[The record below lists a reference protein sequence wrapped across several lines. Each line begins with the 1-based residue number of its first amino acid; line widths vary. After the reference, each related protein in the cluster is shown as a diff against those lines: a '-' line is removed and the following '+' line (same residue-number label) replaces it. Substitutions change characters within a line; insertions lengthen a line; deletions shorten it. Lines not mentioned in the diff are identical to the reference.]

1 MPDTKGK
8 SPYSYIDLLADIV
21 RERSAERGVRVH
33 DLKLQGLRKRPTIKP
48 GTWGIRTDGSPMAR
62 DEYERRLTEYM
73 KGLPDLLF
81 PPIDTR
87 FTLKDAD
94 GRITTMGDLTAR
106 KEQGMLTFPS
116 AISSPIAANNTAY
129 ALVYPAVAKKAV
141 VILPNLRAE
150 EGAFS
155 RLAGLLGRFGYTC
168 IEAVHP
174 YHGRRHDPNDTAM
187 VPGERFFSSNV
198 HETLWSFS
206 QGISDIL
213 ALYLFLMR
221 EGYTRIGVIG
231 TSIGSTLTIMSLAN
245 AEDYRA
251 YLGRRNPDMVR
262 NVPDGICRAAVLNL
276 SGGLLSDFIVD
287 ADNIE
292 ASYVRKG
299 LIEDLGLT
307 GPDIEHI
314 WPEADPLRFV
324 QNITMPVLSVKTRQD
339 PVLLYRYSS
348 MQREFFAKNAV
359 GGRNFTEFYI
369 PVPAGHYSATYFLPK
384 MFLGIADLL
393 FILRHV

>member
-1 MPDTKGK
+1 MARDAVQ
-8 SPYSYIDLLADIV
+8 SPYCYLDLIVDII

-33 DLKLQGLRKRPTIKP
+33 DLKLQALRKRPTPKP
-48 GTWGIRTDGSPMAR
+48 GTWGTRTDGNLMTR
-62 DEYERRLTEYM
+62 EEYERHLAEYK

-81 PPIDTR
+81 PPIDTK

-94 GRITTMGDLTAR
+94 GKAVTMGDLAR
-106 KEQGMLTFPS
+106 RKHQGLLTFPS
-116 AISSPIAANNTAY
+116 TVDSPITANNTGCAF
-129 ALVYPAVAKKAV
+129 VYPSATKKAV

-155 RLAGLLGRFGYTC
+155 RLAGLLSRFGYTC

-187 VPGERFFSSNV
+187 VPGERLFSSNV

-251 YLGRRNPDMVR
+251 YLERRDPNLVGD
-262 NVPDGICRAAVLNL
+262 VPGGICRAAVLNL
-276 SGGLLSDFIVD
+276 SGGLLSDFIMD

-299 LIEDLGLT
+299 LVEDLGLT

-324 QNITMPVLSVKTRQD
+324 RKITMPVLSVKSRND
-339 PVLLYRYSS
+339 PVLLYRYSK
-348 MQREFFAKNAV
+348 MQREFFSRNALGGKN
-359 GGRNFTEFYI
+359 FSEFYI
-369 PVPAGHYSATYFLPK
+369 PVPTGHYSATYFLPK
-384 MFLGIADLL
+384 MFLGIADLM
-393 FILRHV
+393 FILKHV

>member
-1 MPDTKGK
+1 MAHVKKK
-8 SPYSYIDLLADIV
+8 SPYSYIDLIADIV

-33 DLKLQGLRKRPTIKP
+33 DLRLQALRTRPTMKR
-48 GTWGIRTDGSPMAR
+48 GTWGTRPDGSPMTR
-62 DEYERRLTEYM
+62 EEYEQRLTEYK

-81 PPIDTR
+81 PPIDTE

-94 GRITTMGDLTAR
+94 GKIVTMGNLIAR
-106 KEQGMLTFPS
+106 KHQGMLTFPS
-116 AISSPIAANNTAY
+116 AITSPIAANNTAC
-129 ALVYPAVAKKAV
+129 AFVYPATAGKAV

-155 RLAGLLGRFGYTC
+155 RLAGLLTRFGYTC

-187 VPGERFFSSNV
+187 VPGERLFSSNV

-213 ALYLFLMR
+213 ALYLFLMK
-221 EGYTRIGVIG
+221 EGFSRIGVIG

-251 YLGRRNPDMVR
+251 YLGSRDPGLVGD
-262 NVPDGICRAAVLNL
+262 VPDGICRAVVLNL

-287 ADNIE
+287 GDNIE

-324 QNITMPVLSVKTRQD
+324 QKITMPVLSVKSKQD
-339 PVLLYRYSS
+339 PVLLYRYSKT
-348 MQREFFAKNAV
+348 QREFFAGNAV
-359 GGRNFTEFYI
+359 SGRNFSEFYI

-393 FILRHV
+393 FILRNV

>member
-1 MPDTKGK
+1 MR
-8 SPYSYIDLLADIV
+8 L
-21 RERSAERGVRVH
+21 H
-33 DLKLQGLRKRPTIKP
+33 DLKLQALRTRPTIKK
-48 GTWGIRTDGSPMAR
+48 GTWGIRPDGTSMTR
-62 DEYERRLTEYM
+62 EEYERLLTEY
-73 KGLPDLLF
+73 KKELPDILF
-81 PPIDTR
+81 PPIDTE
-87 FTLKDAD
+87 FTLTDAD
-94 GRITTMGDLTAR
+94 GKTATMGDIITR
-106 KEQGMLTFPS
+106 NEQGLLTFPS
-116 AISSPIAANNTAY
+116 TVASSIAKNNTAC
-129 ALVYPAVAKKAV
+129 ALVYPASAEKAV

-168 IEAVHP
+168 VEAVHP
-174 YHGRRHDPNDTAM
+174 YHGRRHDPNDTVM
-187 VPGERFFSSNV
+187 VPGERLFSSNV

-213 ALYLFLMR
+213 ALYLFLMK
-221 EGYTRIGVIG
+221 EGFSRIGVIG

-251 YLGRRNPDMVR
+251 YLGRRDSDLVR
-262 NVPDGICRAAVLNL
+262 NVPEGICRAVVLNL
-276 SGGLLSDFIVD
+276 SGGLLSDFIMD
-287 ADNIE
+287 EDNIE

-307 GPDIEHI
+307 GWDIEHI

-324 QNITMPVLSVKTRQD
+324 NKITMPVLSVKARQD
-339 PVLLYRYSS
+339 PVLLYRYSC

-359 GGRNFTEFYI
+359 GGKNFTEFYI
-369 PVPAGHYSATYFLPK
+369 PVPAGHYSAAYFLPK

>member
-1 MPDTKGK
+1 MPHAKEK
-8 SPYSYIDLLADIV
+8 SPYSYIDLIKDIV
-21 RERSAERGVRVH
+21 GQRSAERGVRVH
-33 DLKLQGLRKRPTIKP
+33 DLKLQALRKRPTMKQ
-48 GTWGIRTDGSPMAR
+48 GTWGTRPDGSPMTR
-62 DEYERRLTEYM
+62 EEYELRLTEYK

-81 PPIDTR
+81 PPIDTK

-94 GRITTMGDLTAR
+94 GNAVKMGELR
-106 KEQGMLTFPS
+106 SRRQQGVLTFPS
-116 AISSPIAANNTAY
+116 AIDSPITANNTAC
-129 ALVYPAVAKKAV
+129 AFVYPAEAKKAV

-150 EGAFS
+150 ERAFS
-155 RLAGLLGRFGYTC
+155 RLAGLLSRFGYTC

-174 YHGRRHDPNDTAM
+174 YHGRRHDPNDTTM
-187 VPGERFFSSNV
+187 VPGERLFSSNV

-221 EGYTRIGVIG
+221 EGFSRIGVIG

-251 YLGRRNPDMVR
+251 YLERRDPDLVR
-262 NVPDGICRAAVLNL
+262 DVPDGICRAVVINL

-324 QNITMPVLSVKTRQD
+324 RKINMPVLSVKARQD
-339 PVLLYRYSS
+339 PVLLYRYAKR
-348 MQREFFAKNAV
+348 QREFFAGNAV
-359 GGRNFTEFYI
+359 GGKNFTEFYI

>member
-1 MPDTKGK
+1 MTVTKEK
-8 SPYSYIDLLADIV
+8 SPYSYFDLLMDVV
-21 RERSAERGVRVH
+21 RARSAEKGVRAH
-33 DLKLQGLRKRPTIKP
+33 DKKLQALRKRPTIKP
-48 GTWGIRTDGSPMAR
+48 GTWGIKEDGSPMTR
-62 DEYERRLTEYM
+62 REYERRLAEYK
-73 KGLPDLLF
+73 KGLPDRLF
-81 PPIDTR
+81 PPIDTE
-87 FTLKDAD
+87 FTLKDA
-94 GRITTMGDLTAR
+94 GGKIATMADLASR
-106 KEQGMLTFPS
+106 KEQGLLTFPS
-116 AISSPIAANNTAY
+116 AITSPIAANNTAC
-129 ALVYPAVAKKAV
+129 AFVYPARAKKAV

-155 RLAGLLGRFGYTC
+155 RLAGLLSRFGYTC

-187 VPGERFFSSNV
+187 VPGERLFSSNV

-221 EGYTRIGVIG
+221 EGFSRIGVIG

-251 YLGRRNPDMVR
+251 YLGRLDPDLVR
-262 NVPDGICRAAVLNL
+262 GVPDGICRAVVINL

-299 LIEDLGLT
+299 LVEDLGLT
-307 GPDIEHI
+307 GPEIEHI

-324 QNITMPVLSVKTRQD
+324 HRITMPVLAVKARQD

-348 MQREFFAKNAV
+348 RQREFFSKNAV
-359 GGRNFTEFYI
+359 GGRNFHEFYI